1 MKKLI
6 IGLTLAA
13 VCGVGVTTWAST
25 NSNTI
30 KSNLNSVLVTPV
42 ENTSNSNEN
51 ITVNTNTSTNTNYD
65 NVKSEIES
73 YIESKYGSNWAN
85 DLYAKNGDNW
95 DDILE
100 DELEIKFGEKYDDL
114 IDNIIDAKEKAAGL
128 DNDDLDDLYDN
139 DDINDHDDIYD
150 DHDDNDHD
158 DHDDIYDLD

>member
-25 NSNTI
+25 NSSEVNNN
-30 KSNLNSVLVTPV
+30 KKSVLVTPV
-42 ENTSNSNEN
+42 ENTSN
-51 ITVNTNTSTNTNYD
+51 ITGTTNA
-65 NVKSEIES
+65 KSEVEN

-100 DELEIKFGEKYDDL
+100 DELDVKFGETYDDL
-114 IDNIIDAKEKAAGL
+114 IDDIIDAKEAAAGL
-128 DNDDLDDLYDN
+128 DKDDIDDLDDVNDDLNDHDDLDDDRDDHDDVN
-139 DDINDHDDIYD
+139 DDINDL
-150 DHDDNDHD
+150 DDNDAD
-158 DHDDIYDLD
+158 DMYDLD